1 MLHKTAWHFSK
12 FQKNVFMH
20 RSTVQILLTQI
31 IYVIIKKKTIENCRW
46 LPKSKRKGR
55 SGGSSCRAALPWLKG
70 SATTAST
77 TMHPNISL
85 CTWCSIFKHFYHL
98 FVYLLSLLE
107 YTSIYLFVLC
117 FFLWSAPQYVFV
129 YFLHS
134 NVSLSIAQNSH
145 NRHNRKWC
153 TCFKLDQLFSIMN
166 AKF

>member
-12 FQKNVFMH
+12 FQKIVFMH

-31 IYVIIKKKTIENCRW
+31 TYVIIKKKMTIENCRW
-46 LPKSKRKGR
+46 FPKSKRKGR

-117 FFLWSAPQYVFV
+117 FFLWSAPQYVFGQSV
-129 YFLHS
+129 LAALPLSLSHHTSWY
-134 NVSLSIAQNSH
+134 NVSIWTQSEF
-145 NRHNRKWC
+145 W
-153 TCFKLDQLFSIMN
+153 F
-166 AKF
+166 